1 MGRGTCFINSKGK
14 QITLLQENVK
24 GIHKSGSDIA
34 VVAGLAHLVSNRGF
48 VYTVT
53 RKADG
58 KWQVVKWRA
67 LPGAPRSSVL
77 LENGNLLVNCLG
89 GNVEIS
95 TSGKMELVEQ

>member
-1 MGRGTCFINSKGK
+1 
-14 QITLLQENVK
+14 VK
-24 GIHKSGSDIA
+24 GIHKLKSEIV

-58 KWQVVKWRA
+58 QWQVAKWRA
-67 LPGAPRSSVL
+67 LPGAPHSSVL

-95 TSGKMELVEQ
+95 PTGKMELIE